1 MTMKSKQLK
10 AARRFI
16 TKVLA
21 DPRIG
26 PGQRDELQKAKREL
40 DAIARSGK
48 MDRDRVF
55 RVTAIIAAI
64 LLEIVQSEPDDV
76 TPSPK

>member
-1 MTMKSKQLK
+1 MKTKELK
-10 AARRFI
+10 ATRRLI
-16 TKVLA
+16 TKVIA
-21 DPRIG
+21 KPRIG
-26 PGQRDELQKAKREL
+26 PDQRDELQKAKREL